1 MSKVLPGDSSKA
13 CQLWQAPHFKQ
24 SEAGANSLRTRKQ
37 QEQIEQQAYEQGFSQ
52 GYNEGL
58 EQGQQEIN
66 EQVTYLQSVMAT
78 LAMPL
83 LDLDKQVVDELV
95 DLSMAV
101 VRQMVRR
108 ELKISPGEVVAVV
121 KEALSLLPATAGDV
135 RLVLHP
141 EDAAL
146 VRNALL
152 GSDTESPWQIIEDPV
167 LSRGGC
173 RVLTNTSRIDATVEN
188 RINAAIAAVMGG
200 ERQVDQSP

>member
-1 MSKVLPGDSSKA
+1 MSKLSDSDSSTT
-13 CQLWQAPHFKQ
+13 CQLWQAPQFKN
-24 SEAGANSLRTRKQ
+24 SSAGSNTLRTRKQ
-37 QEQIEQQAYEQGFSQ
+37 QQQIEQDAFEQGFTR
-52 GYNEGL
+52 GHREGL
-58 EQGQQEIN
+58 EQGQHEIN
-66 EQVTYLQSVMAT
+66 EHIKYLQSLMAT

-101 VRQMVRR
+101 ARQLIRR

-121 KEALSLLPATAGDV
+121 KESLSLLPVTAGDV
-135 RLVLHP
+135 RLELHP

-152 GSDTESPWQIIEDPV
+152 GSDAEPPWQIVEDPV

-173 RVLTNTSRIDATVEN
+173 RVSTNTSRIDATVEN

-200 ERQVDQSP
+200 EREVD

>member
-1 MSKVLPGDSSKA
+1 MSKILPGDLSGA
-13 CQLWQAPHFKQ
+13 CQPWQAPHFKQ
-24 SEAGANSLRTRKQ
+24 STSATNTLRTRKQ
-37 QEQIEQQAYEQGFSQ
+37 QDQIEQEAYEQGFSQ

-58 EQGQQEIN
+58 EQGQKEIN
-66 EQVTYLQSVMAT
+66 EQLSYLQSVMAT

-95 DLSMAV
+95 ELSMAV

-121 KEALSLLPATAGDV
+121 KEALSLLPVTAGNV
-135 RLVLHP
+135 QLVLHP
-141 EDAAL
+141 EDAVL

-152 GSDTESPWQIIEDPV
+152 GPDAESPWQIIEDPV

-188 RINAAIAAVMGG
+188 RLNAVIAAVMGG
-200 ERQVDQSP
+200 ERQVDQPT

>member
-1 MSKVLPGDSSKA
+1 MSKVLPGKSSKA
-13 CQLWQAPHFKQ
+13 CQPWQAPHFKQ
-24 SEAGANSLRTRKQ
+24 PRAGANTLRTRKQ
-37 QEQIEQQAYEQGFSQ
+37 KDQIEQEAYEQGFSQ

-58 EQGQQEIN
+58 DQGQKEVN
-66 EQVTYLQSVMAT
+66 AQVSYLQSVMTA
-78 LAMPL
+78 LSMPL
-83 LDLDKQVVDELV
+83 LELDKQVVDELV

-108 ELKISPGEVVAVV
+108 ELKTSPGEVVAVV
-121 KEALSLLPATAGDV
+121 KEALSLLPVTAGDV
-135 RLVLHP
+135 QLVLHP

-146 VRNALL
+146 VRTALL

-173 RVLTNTSRIDATVEN
+173 RVLTNTSRIDATIEN

-200 ERQVDQSP
+200 ERQLDQSS